1 MIQTDEVWNKL
12 LLRLVGYNI
21 NPYYKVHVVES
32 AGFQLRIRVD
42 KNGDFES
49 AEIRNAI
56 GQPRKI
62 DQDKIDLIIEVMNH
76 KKELEDGRY
85 K

>member
-12 LLRLVGYNI
+12 LLRLVSYNI

-32 AGFQLRIRVD
+32 SGFQLRIRVD
-42 KNGDFES
+42 KSGEFES

-62 DQDKIDLIIEVMNH
+62 DQDKIDLIIEIMNH